1 MECVPTSSVIPCA
14 LNGDGDDGDGGD
26 GPDSMHG
33 INISSLVMCSD
44 LIGLSNIFLESEN
57 NRNYYSMYMYFYS
70 TFQPLAGKENF
81 PVIRGVVFLGSLR
94 QLPQHHFGL
103 FGITKLVKKP

>member
-1 MECVPTSSVIPCA
+1 MPQTLLNRGKLIIPCG
-14 LNGDGDDGDGGD
+14 LNGD
-26 GPDSMHG
+26 GPDSIHG

-57 NRNYYSMYMYFYS
+57 NRNYYSTYMHFHS

-81 PVIRGVVFLGSLR
+81 PLRRGVIFLGSLR

-103 FGITKLVKKP
+103 FGIPKFVKKR